1 MIKRYLPFLMTFCI
15 VLSSCSNEENVIE
28 DENQALFKSYKV
40 SRDAQGKYSIVYDL
54 VEGTDSEIAKDI
66 STNSNNVYAY
76 EANVPVQKEKTKLLN
91 QNLKLDNNKI
101 NIALFENNEQRKSIT
116 IEDENSIKAKGG
128 ENSSFLQEYSV
139 EHLGTD
145 EYVLDFKVKEGVNVS
160 FEYNDEKNIY
170 EVHLKEGNSNDTSFT
185 KLYSKPSNLPLR
197 IDFVNYNKY
206 QPRNSAESESSLS
219 LYSKDRP
226 RPRVIISE

>member
-1 MIKRYLPFLMTFCI
+1 MIFCAVI
-15 VLSSCSNEENVIE
+15 SSCSNDENVIE

-54 VEGTDSEIAKDI
+54 VEGTDSEIAKDV

-76 EANVPVQKEKTKLLN
+76 EANIPTQKGKTKLLN
-91 QNLKLDNNKI
+91 QNLKLENNKI
-101 NIALFENNEQRKSIT
+101 NIGLFENNEQRKSIT

-128 ENSSFLQEYSV
+128 ENSNFLQEYSI

-160 FEYNDEKNIY
+160 FEYNAEKNIY
-170 EVHLKEGNSNDTSFT
+170 EVHLKEGISQGTSFT
-185 KLYSKPSNLPLR
+185 KLYSKSSSLPLK
-197 IDFVNYNKY
+197 IDFVNYVKVQNRSL
-206 QPRNSAESESSLS
+206 PGMESNVSYVET
-219 LYSKDRP
+219 KRP
-226 RPRVIISE
+226 RYVQEVIQ